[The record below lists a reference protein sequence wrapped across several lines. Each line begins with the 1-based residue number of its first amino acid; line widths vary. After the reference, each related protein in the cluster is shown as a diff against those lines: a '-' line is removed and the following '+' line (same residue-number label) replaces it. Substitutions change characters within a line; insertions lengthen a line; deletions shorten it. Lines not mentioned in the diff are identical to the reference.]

1 MERNEPNE
9 DALAPRSRMT
19 ARHKAVRYAV
29 PVAVAGAAAAAVGF
43 VPAFAGDDPE
53 LPKLTAQQLVAKIAE
68 SDTRAL
74 SGTVRVRS
82 DLGIPRLPSGM
93 SLDGASRGRGG
104 SEIDPKAR
112 LTELASGSHTL
123 RVAVDGPDRQR
134 LAIIDD
140 AAEYSVIHNADEV
153 WAYDSRSDAAYH
165 AEAPRDRKAD
175 RHLRGR
181 EMPKELGDAT
191 PQALAQKA
199 LEAVDET
206 TSVTVDGTAKVAG
219 RDTYQLL
226 IEPKQEGSTVD
237 SVRIAVDAEKG
248 VPLKFT
254 LMPKSG
260 GKPVVDAGF
269 TSVDYDRPAAR
280 TFEFSPPE
288 GTEVTEQS
296 ELAKKQ
302 RGDEAVQRVLPG
314 IGKPGTHMPGL
325 DGPDGGENGPAGP
338 DVGRSGLDKSGFS
351 LIGKGWTTVAELKA
365 PEPGG
370 AEKQA
375 DTRDGGTAGRGAAE
389 QDLPPEARKM
399 LQGFGEEV
407 TGEFGTGTLFSTRL
421 VNVLMTDD
429 GAVYAGAVDKSLLV
443 KAANA
448 AK

>member
-9 DALAPRSRMT
+9 DAPAPRSRVT
-19 ARHKAVRYAV
+19 GRHKAVRYAV
-29 PVAVAGAAAAAVGF
+29 PVAVAGAAAAAIGF

-53 LPKLTAQQLVAKIAE
+53 LPKLTAEQLVAKIAE
-68 SDTRAL
+68 SDTQAM
-74 SGTVRVRS
+74 SGTVRIRT
-82 DLGIPRLPSGM
+82 DLGIPQLPSGM

-104 SEIDPKAR
+104 SEVDPKAR

-123 RVAVDGPDRQR
+123 RVAVDGPDKQR
-134 LAIIDD
+134 LSIVDD
-140 AAEYSVIHNADEV
+140 ASEYSVIHNSGEL

-165 AEAPRDRKAD
+165 AEAPRDREAD
-175 RHLRGR
+175 RRLGGR
-181 EMPKELGDAT
+181 QLPKGLGEASPQELSRK
-191 PQALAQKA
+191 ALA
-199 LEAVDET
+199 AVDGT

-226 IEPKQEGSTVD
+226 IKPKQAGSTVD

-260 GKPVVDAGF
+260 GRAVVDAGF

-280 TFEFSPPE
+280 TFEFTPPE

-296 ELAKKQ
+296 ELARKH
-302 RGDEAVQRVLPG
+302 RDDEAVQRALPG
-314 IGKPGTHMPGL
+314 IGKPGVQPDFGKPGL
-325 DGPDGGENGPAGP
+325 GMPDAGKQHP
-338 DVGRSGLDKSGFS
+338 GKSGFS

-365 PEPGG
+365 PEPSA
-370 AEKQA
+370 AEDQA
-375 DTRDGGTAGRGAAE
+375 DARDGDGARADGDAG
-389 QDLPPEARKM
+389 LPPEARKM
-399 LQGFGEEV
+399 LQGFGDEV
-407 TGEFGTGTLFSTRL
+407 TGEFGTGTVFSTRL
-421 VNVLMTDD
+421 VNVLLTDD